1 MLNLALFRA
10 LEDKNFHTKKQSYV
24 NLSQSKSHKYL
35 SPNAFKNSKL
45 NKISS
50 SQMRNKNSHLDHSPS
65 QNNVFERLFKNKEE
79 NRLKLEALQEEYHI
93 NNSSETRKRMSRSKS
108 KSQEKLRRNPSKS
121 PDDFYKKQMDLKI
134 KSDK

>member
-1 MLNLALFRA
+1 
-10 LEDKNFHTKKQSYV
+10 
-24 NLSQSKSHKYL
+24 
-35 SPNAFKNSKL
+35 
-45 NKISS
+45 
-50 SQMRNKNSHLDHSPS
+50 MRNKNSHLDHSPS

-79 NRLKLEALQEEYHI
+79 NRLKLEALQEEYQI